1 MTNKKMETLKG
12 LILNDVSI
20 GIGLVNDINSW
31 DFSLEHLQV
40 YQMED
45 FNEIME
51 GYEPLEIANRIY
63 FGDFNPNHEYF
74 RFNGYANL
82 ESLDKYDLEDEIKDY
97 SSEIARRTVEL
108 YEEGK
113 LNYLQDEVMEILE
126 DQEEE

>member
-1 MTNKKMETLKG
+1 MNKKIESLKG
-12 LILNDVSI
+12 LILKDVLI
-20 GIGLVNDINSW
+20 GIGLVNDVNSW
-31 DFSLEHLQV
+31 DDSLEYLQV
-40 YQMED
+40 FNMED
-45 FNEIME
+45 FDEIME

-82 ESLDKYDLEDEIKDY
+82 ESLNEYDLEDEIKDY
-97 SSEIARRTVEL
+97 SSEIARRTIEL

-113 LNYLQDEVMEILE
+113 LQYLDEEVLEILE

>member
-1 MTNKKMETLKG
+1 MNKIENLKS

-20 GIGLVNDINSW
+20 GIGLVNDVNSW
-31 DFSLEHLQV
+31 DLSLEHLQV
-40 YQMED
+40 FSMDE

-51 GYEPLEIANRIY
+51 GYDPLEIANRIY

-82 ESLDKYDLEDEIKDY
+82 ESLDEYDLKDEIINY

-108 YEEGK
+108 YEDGK
-113 LNYLQDEVMEILE
+113 LDYLQEEVMEILE
-126 DQEEE
+126 YQEEE

>member
-82 ESLDKYDLEDEIKDY
+82 ESLDEYDLEDEIKDY